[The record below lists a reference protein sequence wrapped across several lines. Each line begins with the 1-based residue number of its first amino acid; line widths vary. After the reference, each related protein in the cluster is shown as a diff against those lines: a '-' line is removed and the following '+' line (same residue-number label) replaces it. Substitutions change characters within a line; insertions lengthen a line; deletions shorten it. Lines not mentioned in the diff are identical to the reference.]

1 MKSKQI
7 YLIYHSCNWL
17 QLSRSKLSQFY
28 CKMKQVGLCFQRRWS
43 FTLMMRIYWHGTS
56 PNIHP
61 VMTVTERNHAP
72 VRASPFI
79 FFFYYLCISHGY
91 DGAFAAVKLS
101 FDLKTVK
108 NWPGRLTSCG
118 WMDIPIT
125 KISSVLSVD
134 LLSSQEC
141 SASAE
146 MSHGR
151 GR

>member
-79 FFFYYLCISHGY
+79 FFF
-91 DGAFAAVKLS
+91 
-101 FDLKTVK
+101 
-108 NWPGRLTSCG
+108 
-118 WMDIPIT
+118 
-125 KISSVLSVD
+125 LSVYISW
-134 LLSSQEC
+134 LWWGFCSSKTIFWPKNCQELTRQTYQLWVNGY
-141 SASAE
+141 SHNQNLQRAE
-146 MSHGR
+146 CWFTEFPGMFSFCWNESW
-151 GR
+151 